1 MPNLGAES
9 VSGGLRGNIM
19 RTPGQRQQNFAL
31 EGLINEAAA
40 SAKVDPIQ
48 FRIDHTTDERLIDL
62 LNATALRLRGHAA
75 QDLMRNAIFRSK
87 RSECPFV

>member
-40 SAKVDPIQ
+40 ATSADPIE
-48 FRIDHTTDERLIDL
+48 FRINHTTDQRLIDI
-62 LNATALRLRGHAA
+62 LNATAKEAGWESGLHHMPKPPKA
-75 QDLMRNAIFRSK
+75 
-87 RSECPFV
+87 V